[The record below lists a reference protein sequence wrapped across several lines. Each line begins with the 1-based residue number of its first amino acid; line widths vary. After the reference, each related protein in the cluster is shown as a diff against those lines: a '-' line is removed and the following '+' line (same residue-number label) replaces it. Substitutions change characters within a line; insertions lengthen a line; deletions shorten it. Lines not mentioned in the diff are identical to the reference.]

1 MEITTADDWMRRNSL
16 LHQLLRL
23 RYGEFFSADK
33 GIAKYSHGL
42 EIIGQLKKRSASGNV
57 SKVPGALSK
66 LTDDLKAFIKTNIP
80 YTRTSNS
87 GGCFW
92 NNME

>member
-23 RYGEFFSADK
+23 RYGGVLFPADK

-42 EIIGQLKKRSASGNV
+42 EIIGQPKKRSASGNV

-80 YTRTSNS
+80 
-87 GGCFW
+87 
-92 NNME
+92 

>member
-1 MEITTADDWMRRNSL
+1 MYGPKENSEINSQWRSL
-16 LHQLLRL
+16 QPMTGCAEIHCSINCCAC
-23 RYGEFFSADK
+23 GTGSFFSADK

-42 EIIGQLKKRSASGNV
+42 EIIVQLKKRSASGNV

-80 YTRTSNS
+80 
-87 GGCFW
+87 
-92 NNME
+92 